1 MNDYFVYSDQF
12 SDSQNPGYGYAPKS
26 FYVGHEHLRDEVHLL
41 KDHLT
46 EARARQI
53 CEELNSRNS
62 PETD

>member
-1 MNDYFVYSDQF
+1 MNDYFVYRDQ
-12 SDSQNPGYGYAPKS
+12 DSQYGYVSRS
-26 FYVGHEHLRDEVHLL
+26 FYIGYEHLMNEVHLL